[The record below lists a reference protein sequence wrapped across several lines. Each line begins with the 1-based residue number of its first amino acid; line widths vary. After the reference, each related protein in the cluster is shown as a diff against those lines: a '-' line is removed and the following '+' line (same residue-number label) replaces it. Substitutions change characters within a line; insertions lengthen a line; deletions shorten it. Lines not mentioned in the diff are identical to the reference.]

1 MNAAQSMRLLIADD
15 DPISLEV
22 LAGVLEENGYD
33 CVRATDGA
41 SAWEILQQPDAP
53 LLAILDRIMPG
64 LDGVGVVHLVRKR
77 QTDRPPYLIMVTAR
91 GDKSDLVEALDAGA
105 NDYLTKP
112 FDPEELRARVEV
124 GRRMVEMQG
133 ELRELNASL
142 ERRVEVRT
150 RELHVVQSQLYA
162 NEKMAS
168 IGQLA
173 AGVAH
178 EINNP
183 ISFVATNFASLEQS
197 MTLFAK
203 LLSAYR
209 EECAKL
215 AELPGAG
222 DLSARLGEMNQTVP
236 IDFLLKDMPKLFAE
250 SREGIRRITSI
261 VDSMRGFARR
271 ELSDSF
277 APYDVNAGVKDT
289 LVITRDAY
297 KYGADIVLDLGEVPT
312 VRCIPGQIN
321 QVLLNLIVNA
331 AQALGKPK
339 SPDGKKGWI
348 RIRTG
353 QVGDGV
359 FCAVE
364 DSGPGVSPEAVPFI
378 FDPFF
383 TTKAPGEGTGLG
395 LSISH
400 DIVVHKHGGT
410 LKYAPSTS
418 GGACFTMTLPFS
430 RRLELVQEGG
440 HLE

>member
-1 MNAAQSMRLLIADD
+1 MSAPAPMRLLIADD

-33 CVRATDGA
+33 CVKATDGA
-41 SAWEILQQPDAP
+41 AAWEILQRPDAP
-53 LLAILDRIMPG
+53 MLAILDRIMPG
-64 LDGVGVVHLVRKR
+64 MDGLALVQWVRSR
-77 QTDRPPYLIMVTAR
+77 QVERAPYLIMVTAR
-91 GDKSDLVEALDAGA
+91 GDTSDLVEALDAGA

-150 RELHVVQSQLYA
+150 RELHVMQSQLYA

-183 ISFVATNFASLEQS
+183 VSFVATNFASLEQS
-197 MTLFAK
+197 VTLFAQ
-203 LLSAYR
+203 LLAAYR
-209 EECAKL
+209 EECAKMSG
-215 AELPGAG
+215 LPGAEAAV
-222 DLSARLGEMNQTVP
+222 ARLRDMNQKIP

-277 APYDVNAGVKDT
+277 APYDLNAGIKDT

-297 KYGADIVLDLGEVPT
+297 KYGADIELELGDVPT
-312 VRCIPGQIN
+312 VTCIPGQIN

-331 AQALGKPK
+331 AQSLGKPEGL
-339 SPDGKKGWI
+339 DGKKGWI

-359 FCAVE
+359 FCTVE
-364 DSGPGVSPEAVPFI
+364 DSGPGVPPEAVPFI

-418 GGACFTMTLPFS
+418 GGACFTMTLPIS

-440 HLE
+440 HHE

>member
-1 MNAAQSMRLLIADD
+1 MSETAAMRLLIADD
-15 DPISLEV
+15 DPVSLEV
-22 LAGVLEENGYD
+22 LAGVLEENGYE
-33 CVRATDGA
+33 CVKAEDGTA
-41 SAWEILQQPDAP
+41 AWEILQRPDAP
-53 LLAILDRIMPG
+53 MLAILDRIMPG
-64 LDGVGVVHLVRKR
+64 LDGVALVHLVRSR
-77 QTDRPPYLIMVTAR
+77 QAERAPYLIMVTAR

-124 GRRMVEMQG
+124 GRRMVEMQA

-142 ERRVEVRT
+142 ERRVERRT
-150 RELHVVQSQLYA
+150 RELHAVQSQLYA

-183 ISFVATNFASLEQS
+183 VSFVATNFASLEQS
-197 MTLFAK
+197 MTLFTQ
-203 LLSAYR
+203 LLSTYR
-209 EECAKL
+209 EECVKMSG
-215 AELPGAG
+215 LPGTEEAM
-222 DLSARLGEMNQTVP
+222 ARLEDMHRRIP

-271 ELSDSF
+271 ELSDSL
-277 APYDVNAGVKDT
+277 APYDLNAGVKDT

-312 VRCIPGQIN
+312 VTGIPGQIN

-331 AQALGKPK
+331 AQAVGKPGA
-339 SPDGKKGWI
+339 DGKKGWI

-353 QVGDGV
+353 RDGDSI
-359 FCAVE
+359 FCRVE
-364 DSGPGVSPEAVPFI
+364 DSGPGVPSEAVPYI

-410 LKYAPSTS
+410 LKYERAAS
-418 GGACFTMTLPFS
+418 GGACFTMTLPVS
-430 RRLELVQEGG
+430 RGMELVNEGNS
-440 HLE
+440 HE